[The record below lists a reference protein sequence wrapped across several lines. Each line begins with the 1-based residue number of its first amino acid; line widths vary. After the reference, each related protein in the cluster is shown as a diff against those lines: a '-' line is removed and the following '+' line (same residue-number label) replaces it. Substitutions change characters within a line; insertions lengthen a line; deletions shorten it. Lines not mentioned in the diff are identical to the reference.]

1 MRCSIARGEAVG
13 LGALALLAGPVLPS
27 AARAGEIT
35 VTHYGTSM
43 YGVPYA
49 VAKANDLFKAAG
61 MEETPGFLTSQGG
74 GTSVRNALA
83 ADIPY
88 GEVATSAPIAAIKQG
103 LPIKIVNSGVNTVGD
118 ILWIARK
125 DDDRVKTAKD
135 LEGKTIG
142 YSSPKGGADMVLS
155 EILRV
160 TGVQAEKR
168 AVGGAGSSLTAL
180 CEKGVDI
187 TWIQEPIWN
196 REKNKYRLVFNSA
209 DFIPQISQ
217 TVGIVRADYLKAH
230 PEVIRDIIEA
240 RRRGV
245 DAIYNDPKA
254 AAEAFAKEY
263 KMHPATVLEAINTVS
278 TIKGVNYWS
287 RGNIDYR
294 GLETSLRTL
303 QQVEAVDS
311 KPIDWAS
318 VVSEEAL
325 PANLRKK

>member
-1 MRCSIARGEAVG
+1 MWCHVGRGVAAALG
-13 LGALALLAGPVLPS
+13 LLGLLGAAGQPS

-49 VAKANDLFKAAG
+49 VAKANNLFKAAG
-61 MEETPGFLTSQGG
+61 METPGFLTSQGG

-83 ADIPY
+83 ADIPF
-88 GEVATSAPIAAIKQG
+88 GEVATSAAIAAIKQG
-103 LPIKIVNSGVNTVGD
+103 LPIKIVSSGVNTVGD

-125 DDDRVKTAKD
+125 DDDRVKGAKD
-135 LEGKTIG
+135 LDGKTIG

-160 TGVQAEKR
+160 TGAKAEKR

-180 CEKGVDI
+180 REKGVDI
-187 TWIQEPIWN
+187 TWTQEPIWS
-196 REKNKYRLVFNSA
+196 REKDKYRLVFNSA
-209 DFIPQISQ
+209 DFIPKISQ
-217 TVGIVRADYLKAH
+217 TVGIVRADYLKAN
-230 PEVIRDIIEA
+230 PGIIRSIIEA
-240 RRRGV
+240 RKQAV
-245 DAIYNDPKA
+245 DVIYKDPKA
-254 AAEAFAKEY
+254 VADIVAKEY
-263 KMHPATVLEAINTVS
+263 KMDPEVIFEAIKTVS

-287 RGNIDYR
+287 RGEIDYV

-325 PANLRKK
+325 PADLKRK

>member
-1 MRCSIARGEAVG
+1 MWSRTGRGA
-13 LGALALLAGPVLPS
+13 ATTMALLGIWGMS
-27 AARAGEIT
+27 TAAQAGEIT

-49 VAKANDLFKAAG
+49 VAKANNLFKAAG
-61 MEETPGFLTSQGG
+61 METPGFLTSQGG

-83 ADIPY
+83 ADIPF
-88 GEVATSAPIAAIKQG
+88 GEVATSAAIAAIKQG
-103 LPIKIVNSGVNTVGD
+103 LPIKIVSSGVNTVGD

-125 DDDRVKTAKD
+125 DDDRVKGPKD
-135 LEGKTIG
+135 LDGKVIG

-160 TGVQAEKR
+160 TGAKAEKR

-180 CEKGVDI
+180 REKGVDI
-187 TWIQEPIWN
+187 TWTQEPIWS
-196 REKNKYRLVFNSA
+196 REKDNYRLVFNSS
-209 DFIPQISQ
+209 DFIPKISQ

-230 PEVIRDIIEA
+230 PAIIRSIIEA
-240 RRRGV
+240 RKQAV
-245 DAIYNDPKA
+245 DAIYRDPKA
-254 AAEAFAKEY
+254 AADIVAKEY
-263 KMHPATVLEAINTVS
+263 KMDPAQILEAIKTVS

-287 RGNIDYR
+287 RGEIDYP

-325 PANLRKK
+325 PADLKKK

>member
-1 MRCSIARGEAVG
+1 MRCTIARRNAG
-13 LGALALLAGPVLPS
+13 LLGGAMLAASALLFG
-27 AARAGEIT
+27 ARAGEIT

-61 MEETPGFLTSQGG
+61 METPGFLTSQGG

-88 GEVATSAPIAAIKQG
+88 GEVATSAALAAIKQG

-135 LEGKTIG
+135 LDGKTVG

-160 TGVQAEKR
+160 TGAKAEKR
-168 AVGGAGSSLTAL
+168 AVGGSGSSLTAL
-180 CEKGVDI
+180 REKGVDV
-187 TWIQEPIWN
+187 TWTQEPIWS
-196 REKNKYRLVFNSA
+196 REKDNYRLVFNSA
-209 DFIPQISQ
+209 DFIPAVSQ

-230 PEVIRDIIEA
+230 PDVIRNIIEA

-245 DAIYNDPKA
+245 DAVYRDPKA
-254 AAEAFAKEY
+254 AADAVAKEY
-263 KMHPATVLEAINTVS
+263 KMDPETILEAIKTVS
-278 TIKGVNYWS
+278 TIKGVNFWS
-287 RGNIDYR
+287 RGDIDYK

-311 KPIDWAS
+311 RPIDWET

-325 PANLRKK
+325 PVDLRKK